1 MPDAVTALYGVNQ
14 HQIANGDRELAT
26 LSVVDKVRME
36 KRQEGRK
43 EERKEGRKEGRKG
56 IRMEDEVKT

>member
-36 KRQEGRK
+36 RRQEGRK
-43 EERKEGRKEGRKG
+43 GR
-56 IRMEDEVKT
+56 RMEDTKPRHDYN